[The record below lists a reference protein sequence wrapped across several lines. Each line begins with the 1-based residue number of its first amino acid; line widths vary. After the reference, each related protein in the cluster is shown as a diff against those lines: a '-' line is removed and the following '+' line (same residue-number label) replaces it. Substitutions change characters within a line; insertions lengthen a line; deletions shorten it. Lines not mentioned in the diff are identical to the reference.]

1 VVAHRRSGA
10 LSRGNPIADHRRW
23 RGPQW
28 LTVRLWKRELQKLA
42 NELALDIAVSHLR
55 PAPASGNKIEH
66 RLFSFISPNWR
77 AKLLVS
83 YRVIIEPIS
92 ATTTKTGAANS
103 TPANTPA
110 ALSYRMQRWPPSTSN
125 APSSMVSGTTP
136 SLICH
141 GTGAVDGIDA
151 TL

>member
-10 LSRGNPIADHRRW
+10 LSEATRLLITADGGGRNGSR
-23 RGPQW
+23 
-28 LTVRLWKRELQKLA
+28 VRLWKRELQKLA

-136 SLICH
+136 SLQHNNPPNRALI
-141 GTGAVDGIDA
+141 
-151 TL
+151 L